1 MFLAHCLRSG
11 TLRIHVRDHHGVA
24 AIDTFTT
31 WEFDMIAGLLA
42 MWLVSA
48 DTTVR
53 IAPPPVDTLTA
64 SDVIAVDAPSVS
76 QGPSSD
82 SLRATVGSVA
92 LRTDISDP
100 SVRLAWP
107 QPDTTIKKKRVLV
120 EYSEWYGRRLAIHR
134 TLTWAMIP
142 LFATSYY
149 TGERLARDG
158 RVGSP
163 YWVRAA
169 HPYAATGAAV
179 VFGVNTFTGVWNL
192 WDARHDPAGRKRRI
206 IHSVLFLVADAGF
219 AYAGSIGEKARNDS
233 EIRSKHRAIALY
245 SMGVSYTSMM
255 IMLLGG
261 K

>member
-11 TLRIHVRDHHGVA
+11 TLRIDIRVRHGMV

-31 WEFDMIAGLLA
+31 WELDMIAGLLA

-48 DTTVR
+48 DTTMR
-53 IAPPPVDTLTA
+53 IAPPPVDTMTA
-64 SDVIAVDAPSVS
+64 REVVAVDAPSLS

-82 SLRATVGSVA
+82 SLRVRVVSVA
-92 LRTDISDP
+92 LRTDVTDP
-100 SVRLAWP
+100 SLRLAWQ
-107 QPDTTIKKKRVLV
+107 QPDTTIKKKKRVLV

-169 HPYAATGAAV
+169 HPYAATGAS
-179 VFGVNTFTGVWNL
+179 GTT
-192 WDARHDPAGRKRRI
+192 
-206 IHSVLFLVADAGF
+206 
-219 AYAGSIGEKARNDS
+219 
-233 EIRSKHRAIALY
+233 
-245 SMGVSYTSMM
+245 T
-255 IMLLGG
+255 
-261 K
+261 